1 MSAAFCEI
9 MCKCD
14 RIIRHLTR
22 SPARAPCACES
33 YAMTHTYCTPWPH
46 ILVNISPQPTIAQQH
61 RNDLQTPWRQAC
73 RIVLR
78 DGKPRKSGQFP
89 AVVPTQ
95 SKAQPR
101 QLLPQR
107 QFELQLQLHVMDG
120 SHSICN
126 QAVFLAVLK
135 QPRSRNNKCDSTT

>member
-46 ILVNISPQPTIAQQH
+46 YLSISRINPPSPSNIAMIGKRLGDKRVASYCAMASPANLANFPLSSPHKARRNPGSCCHNDNLSSSSNACDGWLSLNLPSSGLSRRAQ
-61 RNDLQTPWRQAC
+61 TT
-73 RIVLR
+73 
-78 DGKPRKSGQFP
+78 K
-89 AVVPTQ
+89 VPQ
-95 SKAQPR
+95 Q
-101 QLLPQR
+101 Q
-107 QFELQLQLHVMDG
+107 V
-120 SHSICN
+120 
-126 QAVFLAVLK
+126 
-135 QPRSRNNKCDSTT
+135 